1 MFNEDLLIEDFK
13 ELNKNLTKIL
23 HVFQIL
29 KDKKRQDFFYRLNII
44 VKNEIETIENFEELH
59 KQFIEELQEN

>member
-23 HVFQIL
+23 HVIQIL
-29 KDKKRQDFFYRLNII
+29 KDKKQQDFFYRLNII
-44 VKNEIETIENFEELH
+44 VKNEIETIKNFEELH